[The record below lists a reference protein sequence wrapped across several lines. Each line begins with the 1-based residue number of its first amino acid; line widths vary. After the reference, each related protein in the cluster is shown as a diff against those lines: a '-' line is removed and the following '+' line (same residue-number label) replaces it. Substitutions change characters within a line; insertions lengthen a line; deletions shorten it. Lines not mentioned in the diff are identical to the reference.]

1 MTAVE
6 RRRTSSA
13 PLIGREL
20 GASQSSVRRDDVAIP
35 CARLAGASSGRVQWA
50 RPVGAS
56 RASVKRAST
65 NETAELSAGPSN
77 QIERLR
83 AALADVA
90 RDHGA

>member
-1 MTAVE
+1 
-6 RRRTSSA
+6 
-13 PLIGREL
+13 
-20 GASQSSVRRDDVAIP
+20 
-35 CARLAGASSGRVQWA
+35 
-50 RPVGAS
+50 VGAS

-65 NETAELSAGPSN
+65 NETAELSAGPSD